1 MKRKFVVSYDLRQP
15 QRFYEPLW
23 KRLGEWKAQRVLQSV
38 WIIEWDS
45 SCVAIRDDLQKY
57 VDSNDGLL
65 VAALTGESAWTKLDD
80 QGRALKAA

>member
-1 MKRKFVVSYDLRQP
+1 MKSKFIVSYDLHQP

-45 SCVAIRDDLQKY
+45 TAVAIRDDLKNY
-57 VDSNDGLL
+57 IDSDD
-65 VAALTGESAWTKLDD
+65 ALMVCRLNGESAWLNLEN